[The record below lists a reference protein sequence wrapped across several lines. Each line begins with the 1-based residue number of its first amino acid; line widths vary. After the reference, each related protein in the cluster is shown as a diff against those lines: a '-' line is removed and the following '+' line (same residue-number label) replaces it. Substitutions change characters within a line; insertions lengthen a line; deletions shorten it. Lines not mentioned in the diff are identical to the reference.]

1 MPRLTPYWYQQ
12 EADEAILQALTAA
25 TNTNP
30 IAAIVTGG
38 GKALLAAMLVEDIVR
53 RWPQA
58 RVMVLAPSMELV
70 AQNVQEASGFLA
82 PALVARL
89 GVYCAGLKMKDRQS
103 QILYG
108 SPQSVA
114 RQVARF
120 GHIDFVVVDEA
131 HTFDTNTKTGKAI
144 VEGLR
149 KNNPNVRFIGLTA
162 TDYRMKG
169 AKVVPLTQCGLFDTR
184 VYDLTSGRKFNRLV
198 REGVISPIVAPTL
211 RFPQIDTEGVKTKG
225 GDFDEA
231 ELAKRAMEVTQACV
245 AIALE
250 HAAERKHFM
259 WFAVNVEHAR
269 MIQKALTDRGESA
282 VLIHG
287 ELEKGE
293 RVDGIEA
300 YLSKQHRHIVSV
312 AMLTTGFNAKFVD
325 CLVIL
330 RPTKSL
336 PLFRQIVGRGFRVYP
351 GKDNCF
357 VLDAGGN
364 FTRHG
369 PINAPV
375 DVGDSRAGLWA
386 CTDEVVQAPVG
397 AVGRKAASASQRE
410 KSAIRFPVNNPGQ
423 PETDLRLVLGLMEPD
438 TPGCNYLN
446 DSEHM
451 TCRQCGRPRQG
462 FMATRIR
469 REVTDR
475 GVLGE
480 SDSYE
485 LHDEDAVVLRDEQ
498 CRETRTLEVRDMRAT
513 PNGNSVLDFAFDT
526 DSGTWGLRLDFDR
539 SGAEAKFFAQA
550 RKFWETAT
558 GRKLPAEAYRVILQR
573 ELIPKPVD
581 FTLTKFE
588 DNRVF
593 ITSIR
598 FIHEGNMRE
607 FRYDPRY

>member
-1 MPRLTPYWYQQ
+1 MRLTPYWFQR
-12 EADEAILQALTAA
+12 EATDAIVSTLIAA
-25 TNTNP
+25 TNVNP

-38 GKALLAAMLVEDIVR
+38 GKALTAAMAVEEIIQ
-53 RWPQA
+53 RWPKA

-70 AQNVQEASGFLA
+70 AQNVEEATGFWA
-82 PALVARL
+82 PGLVSRL
-89 GVYCAGLKMKDRQS
+89 GVYCAGLRMKDRQS
-103 QILYG
+103 QVIYG

-114 RQVARF
+114 RSVARF
-120 GHIDFVVVDEA
+120 GRVDFVIVDEA
-131 HTFDTNTKTGKAI
+131 HTFDVATKTGKAI
-144 VEGLR
+144 VDGLR
-149 KNNPNVRFIGLTA
+149 ANNPKVVFIGLTA

-169 AKVVPLTQCGLFDTR
+169 QKVVPLTQCGLFDTR

-198 REGVISPIVAPTL
+198 REGVIAPIVAPTI

-231 ELAKRAMEVTQACV
+231 ELAKRAMDVTQQCV

-250 HAAERKHFM
+250 HTPDRKHFM

-269 MIQKALTDRGESA
+269 MIHAALVAVGETA

-287 ELEKGE
+287 DLEKGE
-293 RVDGIEA
+293 RVDGIES
-300 YLSKQHRHIVSV
+300 YLARQHRHVVSV

-351 GKDNCF
+351 GKENCM

-375 DVGDSRAGLWA
+375 DVGDSRAGLWE
-386 CTDEVVQAPVG
+386 CSEEHITAPPV
-397 AVGRKAASASQRE
+397 AGRKAVSASLRE

-423 PETDLRLVLGLMEPD
+423 PETDLRIVLGLMAAD
-438 TPGCNYLN
+438 TPACGYLN
-446 DSEHM
+446 DAEHL

-462 FMATRIR
+462 FMATRVR
-469 REVTDR
+469 RGPADPSI
-475 GVLGE
+475 LGD

-485 LHDEDAVVLRDEQ
+485 LHDEDAVVLRDEL
-498 CRETRTLEVRDMRAT
+498 CRETRTLEVRDMTVT
-513 PNGNSVLDFAFDT
+513 PSANSVLTFAYHT
-526 DSGTWGLRLDFDR
+526 DVGTYPLRLDFDR
-539 SGAEAKFFAQA
+539 TTADNKFYAQA
-550 RKFWETAT
+550 RKFFEAAT
-558 GRKLPAEAYRVILQR
+558 GRKVPNEAYRVVLQR
-573 ELIPKPVD
+573 AAIPKPVD
-581 FTLTKFE
+581 ITLTKFE
-588 DNRVF
+588 DGRVF
-593 ITSIR
+593 LTETR
-598 FIHEGNMRE
+598 FLHEGTLRS
-607 FRYDPRY
+607 FRYDPTY